1 MYIYILYIY
10 IYILSI
16 AYSMYKEFKNLS
28 DKLCVFWP
36 LLQHSY
42 THTGFTFT
50 FSSAVNIS
58 Q

>member
-1 MYIYILYIY
+1 
-10 IYILSI
+10 
-16 AYSMYKEFKNLS
+16 MYKEFKNLS

-36 LLQHSY
+36 LLQDSY